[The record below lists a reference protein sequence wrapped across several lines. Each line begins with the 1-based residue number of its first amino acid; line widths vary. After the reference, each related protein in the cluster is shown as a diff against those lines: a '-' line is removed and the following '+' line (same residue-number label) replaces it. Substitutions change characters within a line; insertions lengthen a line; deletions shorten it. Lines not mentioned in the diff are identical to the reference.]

1 MDLPWGD
8 EKTVQFI
15 TNVGLV
21 TTDGPNGQNI
31 MACEWTHMVSY
42 SPGLIVVCI
51 GPGKA
56 TAENI
61 QKTKEF
67 GVSLASTEQSNLSSI
82 SGGNT
87 GKTIDKIKV
96 AEDLGFKF
104 YKAKKIK
111 TLMVKDSVL
120 NAECKLIKEI
130 QLGTHTMFVGE
141 VIEASIDKNKQPLAY
156 HKGKYWKL
164 DTNIPKPSTEEMG
177 KINKAIEKY
186 KK

>member
-8 EKTVQFI
+8 KKTLQFI

-21 TTDGPNGQNI
+21 TSDGPNGQNI

-42 SPGLIVVCI
+42 SPGLMAVCV

-61 QKTKEF
+61 KDSKEF
-67 GVSLASTEQSNLSSI
+67 GVNLASTEQSVLSSI
-82 SGGNT
+82 SGGST
-87 GKTIDKIKV
+87 GKRTDKIKA

-111 TLMVKDSVL
+111 ALMVKDAVL
-120 NAECKLIKEI
+120 NIECKLVKEI
-130 QLGTHTMFVGE
+130 QLGTHIMFVGE
-141 VIEASIDKNKQPLAY
+141 VIEVSLNSSKTPLAY
-156 HKGKYWKL
+156 HKGKYGQVEF
-164 DTNIPKPSTEEMG
+164 NIPKPTQEERE
-177 KINKAIEKY
+177 KINKILEKH